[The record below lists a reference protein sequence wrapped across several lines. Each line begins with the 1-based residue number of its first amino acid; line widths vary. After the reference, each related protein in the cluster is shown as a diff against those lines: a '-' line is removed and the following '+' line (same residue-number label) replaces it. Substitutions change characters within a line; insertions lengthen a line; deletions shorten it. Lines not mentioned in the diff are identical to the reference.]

1 MYLQFIDELTQLVI
15 LWFLFVLHVSNN
27 VIKRTVLEIREDVLS
42 PPGQLVVLSFQTRA
56 CTLLKVF
63 FFLF

>member
-1 MYLQFIDELTQLVI
+1 MYLHFIDELTQLVL

-42 PPGQLVVLSFQTRA
+42 PPGQLVLSFQTRA